1 MTAIIIIGIVIFII
15 YSASN
20 NKKPALR
27 NKSYTNPDYSSKSG
41 KGVEGELRRNHT
53 RKFDINVTT
62 SSSSRTFNDDSVID
76 ISNLLYKIDS
86 EFDLKTYEDKV
97 PYWKHHYV
105 YSYSEIV
112 SATNEQKN
120 FYEIF
125 KSRFLHEE
133 YLDLEGNTNYAF
145 ILLFDLLNEYDHHKD
160 IPKVEKQLR
169 ILGKYYPKTKPYGI
183 PFLTKKIDRK
193 GYYERNSRIH
203 EENVYSYQNYNT
215 DYDYWKTG
223 SKYKTK
229 LNLNEEEVKLLN
241 KLWYPNNNFCS
252 IEYCYL
258 EVLKLFI
265 YTISALKDKYAEE
278 GTSLDV
284 QFLHVADVIAKK
296 QFNYRRGS
304 QNYKYI
310 IENTTNEFYSHI
322 FKYCENSVRE
332 YYGHKRKI
340 STDTNYAIAE
350 AKVEFDTKIISK
362 VTELLPALITKVSLP
377 DEATDIELY
386 NQNTSRWRIRF
397 EELTEKY
404 QGKPRE
410 FFDSILALGRLNKHN
425 PSIENIFFEASKF
438 IAKHSSEI
446 ALSFYVYYIYYDL
459 QSATFDNRQLTK
471 TIQKSLFKT
480 NEQLHTFEK
489 VVSELIRDKNL
500 DKALNDISKI
510 YEVKRKK
517 IQLDTTIIKQ
527 VQQQH
532 SGTVEILNEYLNDDF
547 DDETTTIRVQ
557 EINTEEIK
565 IDIYQKNTEAY
576 HSAFMEDLGFRPI
589 QILTLEVFQKNN
601 LSVAQTEIEVFAKSK
616 GLFKNQI
623 IDSINDTCYE
633 FLDDVLIEEDDDY
646 YTINPNYFQRISIK

>member
-1 MTAIIIIGIVIFII
+1 MTAIIIIGIVLFVI
-15 YSASN
+15 YAASN
-20 NKKPALR
+20 NKKPAPKNTTYR
-27 NKSYTNPDYSSKSG
+27 NPDYNLKSG
-41 KGVEGELRRNHT
+41 KGGESEFNQNHNK
-53 RKFDINVTT
+53 KFDINVST
-62 SSSSRTFNDDSVID
+62 SSAPRTFNDNSIID

-86 EFDLKTYEDKV
+86 EYDLKTYEDKV
-97 PYWKHHYV
+97 PYWKHQYV
-105 YSYSEIV
+105 YSYSEIS
-112 SATNEQKN
+112 SATSEQKN

-125 KSRFLHEE
+125 KSRFLNEE

-145 ILLFDLLNEYDHHKD
+145 ILLFDLLNEYDNHKD
-160 IPKVEKQLR
+160 IPKIEKQLR

-193 GYYERNSRIH
+193 GYYERNSRIN

-223 SKYKTK
+223 SKYKSK

-241 KLWYPNNNFCS
+241 KLWYPNNNFCN

-265 YTISALKDKYAEE
+265 YTISALKDKYIEE
-278 GTSLDV
+278 GTSLEA
-284 QFLHVADVIAKK
+284 QFLHVADIITKK

-304 QNYKYI
+304 QNYKYCV
-310 IENTTNEFYSHI
+310 ENLTNEFYSHI
-322 FKYCENSVRE
+322 FKHCENAVRE

-350 AKVEFDTKIISK
+350 AKAEFETKITSK
-362 VTELLPALITKVSLP
+362 VTELLPSLISQISLP

-397 EELTEKY
+397 GELTEKY
-404 QGKPRE
+404 QGKPEE
-410 FFDSILALGRLNKHN
+410 FFESILSLGKLNKYN
-425 PSIENIFFEASKF
+425 PSIESIFFEASKF
-438 IAKHSSEI
+438 IAKHNNEI
-446 ALSFYVYYIYYDL
+446 ALSLYVYYIYYDL

-489 VVSELIRDKNL
+489 IVSELIRDKNL
-500 DKALNDISKI
+500 DKALNDIPKI

-517 IQLDTTIIKQ
+517 IQLDSTLIKE

-532 SGTVEILNEYLNDDF
+532 SGTVEILNEYLKDDF
-547 DDETTTIRVQ
+547 EDETTTIKAQ

-565 IDIYQKNTEAY
+565 IDIFQKKSEVY
-576 HSAFMEDLGFRPI
+576 HSTFMEELGLKPI

-601 LSVAQTEIEVFAKSK
+601 LSIAQTEIEVFAKSK

-633 FLDDVLIEEDDDY
+633 LLDDVLIEEDDDY